1 MSLSICAMFYTAF
14 LPIIIGFLIGSLPGS
29 GAAYLAL
36 LLSTFVG
43 SVVLSLVLCAC
54 DRFAHR
60 SRVFSWSRLLVPPL
74 SRTVLF
80 RDGSLKLEWASI
92 STSFFPKSLVA
103 CIFSHL
109 KTALFLPCWNR
120 GRP

>member
-74 SRTVLF
+74 SFSVMGPSNWNGL
-80 RDGSLKLEWASI
+80 ASQLHI
-92 STSFFPKSLVA
+92 FPKALSPAFFPTL
-103 CIFSHL
+103 
-109 KTALFLPCWNR
+109 R
-120 GRP
+120 